1 MCNNGASMRLRTFL
15 LHCSLAALLLW
26 AAFLCAQPQASPP
39 SAKTAAKTDDALELV
54 KQGQKLNSEG
64 KQDEAL
70 ALYDRAL
77 QLSPDLFQA
86 DLAAGMALDLQGK
99 YQQARQHLAKAIE
112 EAPPASKVQA
122 LRTMAVS
129 YAFERNTDEARK
141 YEQQAFDTQ
150 YNAKQYADAAG
161 TADELAR
168 IYLESGD
175 TDNAFQWYQS
185 GHLTALR
192 PSNLSPA
199 EKDLWEFRW
208 ESALARIRV
217 RQLGRSAEA
226 PKHLAAAKAI
236 LDKGDNP
243 DQVRFYPYLSGY
255 VAFYLHDY
263 KTAIAELQ
271 KGDQKDPFV
280 LSLLAQA
287 CEKSGDHA
295 QALDYYR
302 KVLTINTH
310 NPTNAFAR
318 PLAKE
323 KIAAVS
329 K

>member
-1 MCNNGASMRLRTFL
+1 MKLKIFVLYSFVTMFGLSGVVL
-15 LHCSLAALLLW
+15 S
-26 AAFLCAQPQASPP
+26 AQPQVSPASG
-39 SAKTAAKTDDALELV
+39 KTDNALELV
-54 KQGQKLNSEG
+54 KQGQALNSEG

-70 ALYDRAL
+70 ALYDRAMR
-77 QLSPDLFQA
+77 LSPNLFQA
-86 DLAAGMALDLQGK
+86 DLGAGIALDLQGK
-99 YQQARQHLAKAIE
+99 YPEARQHLSKAIE

-129 YAFERNTDEARK
+129 YAFERNADEARK
-141 YEQQAFDTQ
+141 YEQQAFDLQ
-150 YNAKQYADAAG
+150 FSAKQYAEAAG

-175 TDNAFQWYQS
+175 PDNAYQWYQS

-192 PSNLSPA
+192 QPNLTPA

-217 RQLGRSAEA
+217 RQLGRSGEA
-226 PKHLAAAKAI
+226 KKHLAAAKAI

-255 VAFYLHDY
+255 VAFYLGDY

-271 KGDQKDPFV
+271 QADQKDPFV

-287 CEKSGDHA
+287 YEKSGDRT

-302 KVLTINTH
+302 KVLAINTH
-310 NPTNAFAR
+310 SPTNAFAR
-318 PLAKE
+318 PLARE
-323 KIAAVS
+323 KLAALS
-329 K
+329 R

>member
-1 MCNNGASMRLRTFL
+1 
-15 LHCSLAALLLW
+15 
-26 AAFLCAQPQASPP
+26 
-39 SAKTAAKTDDALELV
+39 
-54 KQGQKLNSEG
+54 
-64 KQDEAL
+64 
-70 ALYDRAL
+70 
-77 QLSPDLFQA
+77 
-86 DLAAGMALDLQGK
+86 MALDLQGK
-99 YQQARQHLAKAIE
+99 YQQARQHLTKAID
-112 EAPPASKVQA
+112 EASPASKVQA

-129 YAFERNTDEARK
+129 YAFEHNADKARE
-141 YEQQAFDTQ
+141 YEQQAFDSQ
-150 YNAKQYADAAG
+150 FSAKQFADAAG
-161 TADELAR
+161 IADELAR

-192 PSNLSPA
+192 QPNLSPA

-217 RQLGRSAEA
+217 REPGRSAEG
-226 PKHLAAAKAI
+226 PKHLAAAKVI

-287 CEKSGDHA
+287 YEKSGDRA

-323 KIAAVS
+323 KVATLS